1 MSSMSVKN
9 LVNQAD
15 AVTIAGIAM
24 VVIDFLLVQTH
35 FMTMLKHDPYVAQSK
50 WIKFWSILSMFA
62 EVLVLAPLF
71 FMNSTDDI
79 SLLAKIGVLFA
90 FFLVNLSSYIISLI
104 KTRILHDR
112 MALEGR
118 IPAYHKLLRTA
129 TILVVVGC
137 VGSFFLG
144 GFGTLLNNIG
154 FCMFLH
160 VMNVLRR
167 NNAAREASRMFW
179 AHLTSILMLV
189 VWVGVAALMLNKI
202 SSENQE
208 IFMGDSDSG
217 DQIGTASPSSS
228 AESLDSDQ
236 WASLGPYFI
245 ALMVITVIWKFVTL
259 ITTGHFIG
267 DSCGQRSQYLNF
279 SNNVEHSKAELEWT
293 GETTSGTEI

>member
-1 MSSMSVKN
+1 MSVKD
-9 LVNQAD
+9 LANQAD

-50 WIKFWSILSMFA
+50 WIKFWSILSMSA
-62 EVLVLAPLF
+62 EVLVLTPLF
-71 FMNSTDDI
+71 FMNSSDDL
-79 SLLAKIGVLFA
+79 SLLSKIGVLFA

-129 TILVVVGC
+129 TILVIVGC
-137 VGSFFLG
+137 VGSLFLG
-144 GFGTLLNNIG
+144 GIGTLLNNIG

-167 NNAAREASRMFW
+167 NGAAREASRMFW

-189 VWVGVAALMLNKI
+189 IWVGVAALMLNKF
-202 SSENQE
+202 SSLV
-208 IFMGDSDSG
+208 GDSDSG

-228 AESLDSDQ
+228 AVSQDSDQ
-236 WASLGPYFI
+236 WAYIGSYFI
-245 ALMVITVIWKFVTL
+245 ALMAITLVWKFITL

-279 SNNVEHSKAELEWT
+279 SNNVEHANAELEWT